1 MEISIILG
9 GDAYH
14 SRTKGAIKKL
24 LQGLNFTTLGD
35 GGTFTGFIVEDSTLD
50 EIKKILGKYA
60 NMDGIHISLDEE
72 D

>member
-14 SRTKGAIKKL
+14 PRTKGAIKKL

-35 GGTFTGFIVEDSTLD
+35 GITFTGFIVEDSTLD
-50 EIKKILGKYA
+50 EIKRILGKYK
-60 NMDGIHISLDEE
+60 NMDGVHISYYNS
-72 D
+72 